1 MPWDFS
7 FDLTQC
13 RSNSHGAA
21 AAEATKRNPRCARLA
36 TILRSDLGDSASRR
50 ATPTIRARL
59 CFQRRRLQPNGS
71 QLAIGPLLL
80 ATSGSHAGV
89 GRLALHSRWRGY
101 AGVVRCD
108 RPVRIA
114 PVDGKDVRTSHMR
127 RWLPVDAED
136 RLRLAVADCVRWW
149 IGTGA
154 RAVGVTQIWGC
165 VRTRWE
171 MPCIPD
177 LVCLGL
183 ADWDARCRGDTGVRA
198 GVVEWEFRLS
208 RFAPGWSDCLV
219 VWSVITLADFAN
231 GMALVISMYVRYC
244 GWLPAW

>member
-1 MPWDFS
+1 MRG
-7 FDLTQC
+7 
-13 RSNSHGAA
+13 RSGIPSEIGLWAA
-21 AAEATKRNPRCARLA
+21 GPTGSGP
-36 TILRSDLGDSASRR
+36 TSR
-50 ATPTIRARL
+50 
-59 CFQRRRLQPNGS
+59 
-71 QLAIGPLLL
+71 
-80 ATSGSHAGV
+80 
-89 GRLALHSRWRGY
+89 
-101 AGVVRCD
+101 
-108 RPVRIA
+108 
-114 PVDGKDVRTSHMR
+114 
-127 RWLPVDAED
+127 
-136 RLRLAVADCVRWW
+136 
-149 IGTGA
+149 IGTRA

-219 VWSVITLADFAN
+219 LWSVITLADFAN

-244 GWLPAW
+244 GWLPSW